1 MKWIQ
6 IQKRIFYYGQT
17 KALVRG
23 CSYACASVLVSE
35 AYRSLLDP
43 YASWTI
49 VCLSRLILLIKNHHH
64 MNEGQARFISLIRWL
79 YKPIGSTRNL
89 SSKYKILRCRYFPPS
104 LHTNT
109 RTNRKGFPKPMVHHK
124 NSNWYQF
131 SVGTTMTLRISVKK
145 RRYTKWQRICEPFHQ
160 LITFVILLINGKGP
174 KKWNTSKKEVL

>member
-49 VCLSRLILLIKNHHH
+49 VPSNFTDKEPPPHER
-64 MNEGQARFISLIRWL
+64 
-79 YKPIGSTRNL
+79 GS
-89 SSKYKILRCRYFPPS
+89 S
-104 LHTNT
+104 
-109 RTNRKGFPKPMVHHK
+109 
-124 NSNWYQF
+124 
-131 SVGTTMTLRISVKK
+131 
-145 RRYTKWQRICEPFHQ
+145 
-160 LITFVILLINGKGP
+160 
-174 KKWNTSKKEVL
+174 